1 MEVARFLCPIQAR
14 ESSEMNDFVNSVN
27 YTYTWSNTYL
37 NFNFKVEIHPKCK
50 MDVLRIDKIAA
61 DTFVIKMI

>member
-27 YTYTWSNTYL
+27 YTWSNTYL
-37 NFNFKVEIHPKCK
+37 NLILKLKLPKMQNGC
-50 MDVLRIDKIAA
+50 
-61 DTFVIKMI
+61 TEN